1 MFQTTWS
8 EEQVRDLLRREHFA
22 YQRIE
27 LPYGLST
34 GGDDRSGTA
43 RAIFPDDMTGK
54 TVLDVGSKYGFFCF
68 EALRRGAKR
77 AVGVDVDSESLRKS
91 RLLADCLGA
100 HGASFEFLDIES
112 DPIDETF
119 DYVLC
124 LNVLHHLRNPIAALD
139 RLIKLTRERL
149 VLEVAA
155 LGKHDRRKL
164 GLSPIARY
172 FLNRAPIFYVSRSA
186 THGKRS
192 SQNFFITAPAID
204 NFLRWQRGSFARVE
218 HMPTG
223 HKDRFITIAHKRRI
237 GRLVV
242 VTGPT
247 SSGKSTMIEQI
258 RTNQAP
264 PELMKRLGIEDGST
278 WTPLMSNRLH
288 EPSEPYMERVLYH
301 YDFLRPYMRGA
312 RIHARDEGLELLDLA
327 EEVTF
332 LTIWCPPEVLGERLE
347 KRSIIPKTDPRK
359 GFRGRKRHL
368 VIREEYRD
376 PAKVRAH
383 YRRWFDFTRTK
394 RGNHV
399 VVAPVGGLAFYTVDE
414 WEEMTRPLEEAG
426 GAAHA
431 AASA

>member
-1 MFQTTWS
+1 MLQTTWS
-8 EEQVRDLLRREHFA
+8 EEQVRELLRREQFA
-22 YQRIE
+22 YQKIE

-34 GGDDRSGTA
+34 GGDDRSATA

-77 AVGVDVDSESLRKS
+77 AVGVDVDSDSLRKS

-100 HGASFEFLDIES
+100 NASFEFLDIES
-112 DPIDETF
+112 DPIEESF

-139 RLIKLTRERL
+139 RLIALTRERL

-155 LGKHDRRKL
+155 LGRHDRAKL
-164 GLSPIARY
+164 GISPLARY
-172 FLNRAPIFYVSRSA
+172 FLNRAPILYVSRSA

-204 NFLRWQRGSFARVE
+204 NLLRYQRGSFARVDS
-218 HMPTG
+218 MPTG
-223 HKDRFITIAHKRRI
+223 HKDRFISIAHKRRI

-247 SSGKSTMIEQI
+247 SSGKSTMIEQLQ
-258 RTNQAP
+258 NHQAP
-264 PELMKRLGIEDGST
+264 ELAKRLGIEDGST
-278 WTPLMSNRLH
+278 WTALMSNRLH
-288 EPSEPYMERVLYH
+288 EPSEPRMEKVLYH
-301 YDFLRPYMRGA
+301 YDFLRPYLRGA
-312 RIHARDEGLELLDLA
+312 RIHSRDEGLELLDLA
-327 EEVTF
+327 EQVTF
-332 LTIWCPPEVLGERLE
+332 LTIWCPPEVLGDRLE
-347 KRSIIPKTDPRK
+347 KRSIVPKTGPR

-368 VIREEYRD
+368 VIRDEYRD

-394 RGNHV
+394 RGDHI
-399 VVAPVGGLAFYTVDE
+399 VVAPVDGLAFWTVDE
-414 WEEMTRPLEEAG
+414 WEEKTRHLEAPG
-426 GAAHA
+426 PVDAPT
-431 AASA
+431 S